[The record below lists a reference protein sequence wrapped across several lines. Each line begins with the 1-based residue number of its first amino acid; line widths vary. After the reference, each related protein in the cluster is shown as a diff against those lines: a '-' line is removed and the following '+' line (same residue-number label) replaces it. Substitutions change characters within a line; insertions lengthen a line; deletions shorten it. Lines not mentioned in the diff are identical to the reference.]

1 MIKYI
6 VTLCDTA
13 YLDLSQDQYDNLN
26 TIRLLEEGTNKVLGE
41 AKEVIL
47 PRGMVLIVPLSEFN
61 QMKSFKNATKPKLVE
76 PKVARQ

>member
-13 YLDLSQDQYDNLN
+13 YLDLSQEQYDNLK

-61 QMKSFKNATKPKLVE
+61 QMKSLENATKPKLVE